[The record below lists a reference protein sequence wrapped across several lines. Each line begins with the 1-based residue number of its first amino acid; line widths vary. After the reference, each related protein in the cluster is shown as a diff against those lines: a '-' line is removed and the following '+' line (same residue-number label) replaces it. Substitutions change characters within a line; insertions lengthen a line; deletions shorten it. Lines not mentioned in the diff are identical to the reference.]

1 MRFRMN
7 DFADYELHDGLLQ
20 MIGDKRGPRAHKEH
34 ETSPP
39 RQSWPSFDLALELSQ
54 DWWRK
59 RTKQP
64 GDEQQALK

>member
-1 MRFRMN
+1 
-7 DFADYELHDGLLQ
+7 
-20 MIGDKRGPRAHKEH
+20 MIGDKRGPRAHKEN

-64 GDEQQALK
+64 GDEEKITQQLSYDDVKNSLEE

>member
-39 RQSWPSFDLALELSQ
+39 RQSWPSFDLALS
-54 DWWRK
+54 
-59 RTKQP
+59 
-64 GDEQQALK
+64 